1 MGSKA
6 QVLPYTP
13 RRKAEEDNFDPD
25 WKAKADAK
33 VASVLEKT
41 NNIASDSHDIK
52 RKFAKATNEVLTEVT
67 VLSAFSHRSNDSSG

>member
-1 MGSKA
+1 M
-6 QVLPYTP
+6 
-13 RRKAEEDNFDPD
+13 
-25 WKAKADAK
+25 
-33 VASVLEKT
+33 ASVLEKT